1 MQAASLH
8 TSIVLESSSF
18 LVPLRDVTSEVE
30 KSSRKMEQ
38 EQNRLARSAERLL
51 GSIDP
56 AYAAQ
61 SKFNRQMAE
70 ADRLLKAGAISA
82 EQHAQATRA
91 IKAALDEA
99 MSAASRSA
107 AAEQERLAASAD
119 RLLSSVDPLYAAQ
132 SRFNKELAEARQLF
146 QQGAISAQQF
156 ATVEAA
162 LKGRLEQA
170 TAALKAHDMA
180 SAQSQQRMRLLGYQI
195 SDIGAQLVGGQNP
208 FMILAQQGPQVA
220 MAFDGAKGAAGRFA
234 SFMTG
239 PWGAAILAAT
249 SAVGMLWMKLAEG
262 KTATEEHANASK
274 TLRQAI
280 EDLDRATGIYNQT
293 LGKKI
298 RLEEEEAREKYDDAV
313 KERAKAIKA
322 LADARK
328 RLADATSGSIADPS
342 MAASAAE
349 AGLVVQ
355 KLEKKIAD
363 LNKEIGTAEEGFR
376 RADVARSIQ
385 RIREELD
392 PTAAAIGRF
401 DRAVEALAEKRA
413 KELITQE
420 QFDREYKALE
430 IKKEAELEAIKA
442 TEKASKAQDKAAKEW
457 EKASNSR
464 IQSLLKER
472 TAMAQYAKDM
482 RILQEAMSSGVINAM
497 ERDLAGR
504 RARQE
509 WLDGLGLEKIEA
521 SIAKFD
527 ADKVIKNSLPKFNSK
542 QLFDIEPV
550 RQFGAELDR
559 IRERARQLDH
569 MATQMASHMTS
580 SFEEAI
586 FSGKGLRSVF
596 TGLLEDMGKMV
607 LRFTVLE
614 PMARS
619 FADALKGG
627 FSGGNSIMPG
637 EHSWLEKATKGIGS
651 IFGLFGGARANGGP
665 VTAGRTYL
673 VGERGP
679 ELFTPSSSGAIIPNG
694 ALQGMTGG
702 GRVINI
708 TVNAQD
714 AVLAST
720 VKQWVQEAITVSTL
734 GGSAMAQQDLARRAR
749 RRIPGT

>member
-1 MQAASLH
+1 MQVASLH
-8 TSIVLESSSF
+8 TSIVLESASF

-38 EQNRLARSAERLL
+38 EQNRLARSADRLL
-51 GSIDP
+51 SSLDP
-56 AYAAQ
+56 VYAAQ
-61 SKFNRQMAE
+61 SRFSKGMEE
-70 ADRLLKAGAISA
+70 ADRLLKAGAISV
-82 EQHAQATRA
+82 EQHARAVQAL
-91 IKAALDEA
+91 KANLD
-99 MSAASRSA
+99 SAVSVASKTA

-156 ATVEAA
+156 ATVESA
-162 LKGRLEQA
+162 LKLRLEQ
-170 TAALKAHDMA
+170 TSAALRAHDLA

-195 SDIGAQLVGGQNP
+195 SDVGAQLVGGQNP

-313 KERAKAIKA
+313 KERAKAIKT

-472 TAMAQYAKDM
+472 TAMAQYVKDM
-482 RILQEAMSSGVINAM
+482 KILQESLSRGTISAM
-497 ERDLAGR
+497 ERDIAAN

-509 WLDGLGLEKIEA
+509 WLDGLALKRLEPKIMDSSA
-521 SIAKFD
+521 AKL
-527 ADKVIKNSLPKFNSK
+527 ALPKVNMRELANLDSVRATREE
-542 QLFDIEPV
+542 IE
-550 RQFGAELDR
+550 RTAER
-559 IRERARQLDH
+559 YRQLDQAA
-569 MATQMASHMTS
+569 MQFATNMSS
-580 SFEEAI
+580 SFEDAI
-586 FSGKGLRSVF
+586 FAGKGLRSVLS
-596 TGLLEDMGKMV
+596 GLLDDLGKMV
-607 LRFTVLE
+607 IRLTVIE
-614 PMARS
+614 PLARS
-619 FADALKGG
+619 VADALKG
-627 FSGGNSIMPG
+627 SRLGGG
-637 EHSWLEKATKGIGS
+637 GGIFGL
-651 IFGLFGGARANGGP
+651 IGGLFGGARANGGP
-665 VTAGRTYL
+665 VTAGRAYL

-679 ELFTPSSSGAIIPNG
+679 ELLMPATSGTIIPNG

-720 VKQWVQEAITVSTL
+720 VKGWIVESMHAATAA
-734 GGSAMAQQDLARRAR
+734 GSADAQASIARHGR
-749 RRIPGT
+749 RRLPL